1 MQHNKSVIIFI
12 FVHKAYFALKFK
24 RVKKIVLIILAI
36 LPAFVFAQVGKYTIL
51 GTLGAYNAPA
61 KVYLRYMY
69 NGKVNTDSVT
79 LKNGKFQFSGPAG
92 SSPVNGLIML
102 NAKGTGP
109 NYDDYK
115 PIYLEKGTITIS
127 GADLIG
133 NAKVAGT
140 KTNEDNERYNLA
152 LKPVN
157 DAYDALEARK
167 KAATP
172 DQQKSDAFDKENN
185 QAEKAIEA
193 QEADAN
199 KKFIHDNPGSYIS
212 IVALEG
218 YAYNADYVDIAPLFN
233 GLTDEI
239 KQTDAGKK
247 FAERLPKIKAV
258 ALGATAPEFAEAD
271 TNGKIINLSS
281 FRGKYVLIDFWAS
294 WCSPCRGENPNM
306 VKAFNHYKGQ
316 KFTIIGISLDQ
327 PTGKKAWLAAIH
339 KDGLTWTQVSDL
351 KYWDSKTAGLY
362 AVRGIPQNFLLDPD
376 GKIIAKNLRG
386 NDLEDKLEELFGKI

>member
-1 MQHNKSVIIFI
+1 
-12 FVHKAYFALKFK
+12 
-24 RVKKIVLIILAI
+24 VKKIVLIILAI

-79 LKNGKFQFSGPAG
+79 LKNGKFKFSGTVG
-92 SSPVNGLIML
+92 NSPVNGLLML

-133 NAKVAGT
+133 NAQVAGT

-157 DAYDALEARK
+157 DEYDALEARK

-294 WCSPCRGENPNM
+294 WCGPCRGENPNV
-306 VKAFNHYKGQ
+306 VKAFNQYKGQ
-316 KFTIIGISLDQ
+316 KFTIIGVSLDQ
-327 PTGKKAWLAAIH
+327 PTGKKVWLAAIH